1 MGAKIRS
8 AESYMLRIKTI
19 CKEIERKNSMNKTG
33 FSAADILLPAKGNY
47 ETWAVVAC
55 DQFTSQPEYWEEV
68 DKIVGDDPSA
78 LRVILPEAQLS
89 DGHTEEH
96 IAKINET
103 MRQYLS
109 DGVFEEHPDSMIY
122 LERIQSDGRIRRG
135 LIGKIDLEEYDYS
148 PDSSSLVRATEGT
161 VLDRIPPRQ
170 AVRRDAALELPHIM
184 LLIDDP
190 ENTVI
195 GPLADCCG
203 EKGTGCCGKLYDFD
217 LMMKGGHAT
226 ACLLTDE
233 QKKSVSEALEKLAE
247 SPLLFA
253 VGDGNHSLASAKAHY
268 EEEKSKAGPGSEN
281 TLLSRYALVE
291 VVNLYDDALEFEPIH
306 RVLFD
311 IDPLA
316 LLEDLK
322 KTFPGAHGPA
332 ETGEP
337 CAHQCPHGVHI
348 IRYAHAG
355 AESKVCI
362 PKPPAQLEVG
372 TLQAFLDDYL
382 KKNGGR
388 IDYVHGDEVAIELG
402 KKENCIAFLL
412 PAMDKNDLFRSII
425 ADGPLPRKTFSM
437 GHAEDKRYYIEARR
451 IK

>member
-1 MGAKIRS
+1 MK
-8 AESYMLRIKTI
+8 
-19 CKEIERKNSMNKTG
+19 KTG
-33 FSAADILLPAKGNY
+33 FTAADILLPKKGNF

-55 DQFTSQPEYWEEV
+55 DQFTSQPEYWESAE
-68 DKIVGDDPSA
+68 KIVGENEST
-78 LRVILPEAQLS
+78 LRIILPEAQLS

-96 IAKINET
+96 IADINST
-103 MRQYLS
+103 MRSYLEK
-109 DGVFEEHPDSMIY
+109 GVFTEYPDSMIY
-122 LERIQSDGRIRRG
+122 LERVQSDGRIRRG

-170 AVRRDAALELPHIM
+170 AVRRDASLELPHIM

-195 GPLADCCG
+195 GPLQKCVEEDCDSADD
-203 EKGTGCCGKLYDFD
+203 GCCEKLYDFD
-217 LMMKGGHAT
+217 LMLGGGHAT
-226 ACLLTDE
+226 AYLLGEE
-233 QKKSVSEALEKLAE
+233 QKNEAAATLEKLAE

-268 EEEKSKAGPGSEN
+268 EEEKAKAGPGSEES
-281 TLLSRYALVE
+281 LLSRYALVE

-311 IDPLA
+311 VDPKS

-322 KTFPGAHGPA
+322 AAFPGTCEISGDGR
-332 ETGEP
+332 ED
-337 CAHQCPHGVHI
+337 QCPACDEGAPAHL
-348 IRYAHAG
+348 IRYAYADG
-355 AESKVCI
+355 EGTICI
-362 PKPPAQLEVG
+362 PDPKAQLEVG
-372 TLQAFLDDYL
+372 TLQGFLDEYL
-382 KKNGGR
+382 SSKGGK
-388 IDYVHGDEVAIELG
+388 IDYVHGDEVTIELG
-402 KKENCIAFLL
+402 KKDGCIAFLL

>member
-1 MGAKIRS
+1 MS
-8 AESYMLRIKTI
+8 
-19 CKEIERKNSMNKTG
+19 KTG

-55 DQFTSQPEYWEEV
+55 DQFTSQPEYWESAE
-68 DKIVGDDPSA
+68 KIVGDEPST

-89 DGHTEEH
+89 DGHTDEH
-96 IAKINET
+96 IAKINQT
-103 MRQYLS
+103 MREYLA
-109 DGVFEEHPDSMIY
+109 GEIFEEHGDSMIY
-122 LERIQSDGRIRRG
+122 LERVQSDGRIRRG

-170 AVRRDAALELPHIM
+170 AVRRDASLELPHIM

-195 GPLADCCG
+195 GPLADCDD
-203 EKGTGCCGKLYDFD
+203 KIYDFD
-217 LMMKGGHAT
+217 LMLGGGHAK
-226 ACLLTDE
+226 AFLVDE
-233 QKKSVSEALEKLAE
+233 DHKAKAMEALEVLAD

-268 EEEKSKAGPGSEN
+268 EEEKAKAGPGSED

-291 VVNLYDDALEFEPIH
+291 VVNLYDEALEFEPIH

-311 IDPLA
+311 VDPAA
-316 LLEDLK
+316 LLSDIVQA
-322 KTFPGAHGPA
+322 FPGARIV
-332 ETGEP
+332 GESGEIVGSSKEEK
-337 CAHQCPHGVHI
+337 CFGDECNN
-348 IRYAHAG
+348 AG
-355 AESKVCI
+355 AHRIRFAWAEGEGTLCI

-372 TLQAFLDDYL
+372 TLQGFLDTYL
-382 KKNGGR
+382 EVKGGR
-388 IDYVHGDEVAIELG
+388 IDYVHGDEVTIELG
-402 KKENCIAFLL
+402 RKEGCIAFLL

-437 GHAEDKRYYIEARR
+437 GHAEDKRYYIEARK